1 MGRIFLIHSLCRYGE
16 RLLRL
21 EELSLNAIKETTE
34 HWKSF
39 EGKPFDP
46 QQSIHDLVARII
58 TTLVSKY
65 SNWMIHQKKF
75 IFYDGMNAHNT

>member
-1 MGRIFLIHSLCRYGE
+1 MLGRLSLIHSLRRYGE

-21 EELSLNAIKETTE
+21 EELSLNAIKETVE
-34 HWKSF
+34 YWKSF
-39 EGKPFDP
+39 DGKPFDP

-65 SNWMIHQKKF
+65 SNWRMF
-75 IFYDGMNAHNT
+75 NCTL